1 MKVKNIL
8 LTLGIFGLFLVGTTF
23 VSAKLLFGITTTIA
37 SGATYTSSA
46 KTASYDHATVEL
58 EPTSFTNTS
67 YSKKTLLKILV
78 YVDGAYE
85 VAVSGT
91 KSLGLGS
98 YTYFYN
104 DIGAGKWKISLKQA
118 NATGT
123 TKYAGMT
130 TGIGLYD
137 QE

>member
-1 MKVKNIL
+1 MKAKKFIL
-8 LTLGIFGLFLVGTTF
+8 SLSIFLLFLVGIS
-23 VSAKLLFGITTTIA
+23 VVCAQLLFGITTTIA
-37 SGATYTSSA
+37 SGSTYTSSA
-46 KTASYDHATVEL
+46 KTASYDNATVEL
-58 EPTSFTNTS
+58 EPTAFTDTS

-91 KSLGLGS
+91 KSLGLGN

-104 DIGAGKWKISLKQA
+104 NIGAGKWKISLKQA
-118 NATGT
+118 NATGA

-137 QE
+137 RE